1 MNWINVNDQ
10 LPETIEENLIKPQD
24 DWSPERTKKLIVLT
38 EMGTV
43 SDNFRLRMAVGEK
56 EWVWFMNYEGDE
68 QVTHWMI
75 FEEPK

>member
-1 MNWINVNDQ
+1 MNWIKVNTAM
-10 LPETIEENLIKPQD
+10 PETLDELILDQKD
-24 DWSPERTKKLIVLT
+24 GLSPLQTKKLIVLT
-38 EMGTV
+38 DMGTV
-43 SDNFRLRMAVGEK
+43 TDNRRLKMQVGEK